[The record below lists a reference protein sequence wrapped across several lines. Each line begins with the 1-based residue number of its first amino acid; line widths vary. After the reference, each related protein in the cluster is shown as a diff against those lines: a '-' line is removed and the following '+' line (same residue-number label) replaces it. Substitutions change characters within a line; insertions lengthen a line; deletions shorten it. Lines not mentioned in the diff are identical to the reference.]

1 MNTNISLTLRENV
14 DLDSLLRDVLDAVD
28 KANQLNEGV
37 LRIDCSIFL
46 FDEMENSLRSILQ
59 KLG

>member
-1 MNTNISLTLRENV
+1 MNTNITLTLRENV
-14 DLDSLLRDVLDAVD
+14 DLESLLCDVLDAVD

-37 LRIDCSIFL
+37 LRLDCSIFL
-46 FDEMENSLRSILQ
+46 FDDMEDSLRSILQ